1 MKKNIIKERDKIVCL
16 CGSTKF
22 KKEFELAIRELS
34 LKGNIVLSVAQFS
47 HFDNLNITI
56 EEKNIFNALHFKKID
71 LSDFIY
77 VINPNGYIGD
87 STNKEIEY
95 AKNQNKIVYFMFEN
109 E

>member
-1 MKKNIIKERDKIVCL
+1 MRKNIIKEIDKIVCL

-22 KKEFELAIRELS
+22 KKEFEIAIRELS

-56 EEKNIFNALHFKKID
+56 EEKKIFNELHFKKID

-77 VINPNGYIGD
+77 VVNVNGYIGD
-87 STNKEIEY
+87 STKKEIEY
-95 AKNQNKIVYFMFEN
+95 AKSKNKNVYYMFNN